1 MYKLWVF
8 FIVLDVGEANTD
20 LNHELTQ
27 QRLQILENAVETMD
41 GRFQQIESR
50 FQQIDGSIQAI
61 NSGMLEMQVKLT
73 EILYTVSF

>member
-1 MYKLWVF
+1 
-8 FIVLDVGEANTD
+8 
-20 LNHELTQ
+20 
-27 QRLQILENAVETMD
+27 MD